1 MKPLLLTLLLAATAS
16 AQTPAPPP
24 FQVKVLAQSPAETTT
39 DLQIFCL
46 FRSLPQN
53 ALHGS
58 LTETDQKLH
67 GLLQQIRQPGL
78 FSGDLGET
86 LLLLVPPPGTLN
98 ARRVL
103 IIGLGD
109 SATFTPDRME
119 LVGRIAFREANRLN
133 IAHPFFAPTILDGGV
148 TGFATGDVA
157 QHVVQGFLQALSTEK
172 LLQASHSAAPLAV
185 QDFTF
190 LAGAK
195 NVPSTQQGIDHALAS
210 APTN

>member
-1 MKPLLLTLLLAATAS
+1 MKHFLLTFLLAATAS
-16 AQTPAPPP
+16 AQPPAHPPL
-24 FQVKVLAQSPAETTT
+24 QVKVLAQSPAETTT

-53 ALHGS
+53 TLHGS
-58 LTETDQKLH
+58 LIETDQKLH
-67 GLLQQIRQPGL
+67 GLLQQIRQPSR
-78 FSGDLGET
+78 FNGDLGET
-86 LLLLVPPPGTLN
+86 LLLTPPAGTLN
-98 ARRVL
+98 ARRLL

-119 LVGRIAFREANRLN
+119 LVGRIAFREANRLG

-172 LLQASHSAAPLAV
+172 VLQASHSAAPLAV

-195 NVPSTQQGIDHALAS
+195 NVPSTQEGIDHALAS
-210 APTN
+210 APIN

>member
-16 AQTPAPPP
+16 AQTPTPPP
-24 FQVKVLAQSPAETTT
+24 LQVKVLAQSPAETTT
-39 DLQIFCL
+39 DLQVFCL

-53 ALHGS
+53 TLHGS

-67 GLLQQIRQPGL
+67 GLLQQIRQPVL
-78 FSGDLGET
+78 FNGNLGET
-86 LLLLVPPPGTLN
+86 LLIVPPAGTLN

-119 LVGRIAFREANRLN
+119 LVGRIAFREANRLG

-172 LLQASHSAAPLAV
+172 LLQASHSATPLAV

-195 NVPSTQQGIDHALAS
+195 NVPSTQEGIDHALAS
-210 APTN
+210 APIN